1 MNTATQYPGRRRRG
15 VTFVELMV
23 YMVIFTLVAGFVLQ
37 LVWGGRKADEG
48 RKRLGIFQ
56 NLRISSL
63 KVNRSLSQATRILFP
78 PADGKPYHQVVYLSE
93 RGELMVLFLNDKDN
107 LYLMNYDAV
116 KKNQEQPALL
126 ARRTME
132 FNASRPPGT
141 QDYLQ
146 YLARLKDERGVE
158 FALTDGIL
166 VRNIMR

>member
-1 MNTATQYPGRRRRG
+1 
-15 VTFVELMV
+15 
-23 YMVIFTLVAGFVLQ
+23 
-37 LVWGGRKADEG
+37 
-48 RKRLGIFQ
+48 
-56 NLRISSL
+56 
-63 KVNRSLSQATRILFP
+63 
-78 PADGKPYHQVVYLSE
+78 
-93 RGELMVLFLNDKDN
+93 MVLFLNDKDK

-116 KKNQEQPALL
+116 KKNQEQPVLL